1 MGDLSLWDILFLR
14 DELTT
19 EQYLILEWA
28 IPIALSVIALVG
40 FALYLYWWDIKGWF
54 RRHIR
59 RKKR

>member
-40 FALYLYWWDIKGWF
+40 FALYLYWWDIKDWF